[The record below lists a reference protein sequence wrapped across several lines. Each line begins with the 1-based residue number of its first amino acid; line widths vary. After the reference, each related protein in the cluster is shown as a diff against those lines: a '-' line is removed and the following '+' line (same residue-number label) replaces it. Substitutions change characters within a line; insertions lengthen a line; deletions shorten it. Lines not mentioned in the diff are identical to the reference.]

1 MKIEKKAS
9 NPKDAV
15 GSTKVGLQYLPLQVL
30 MEASLALTEGGMKYG
45 RHNYRVAGVRASI
58 YFDATMRHMFSWFEG
73 EDIDPDSGLSHV
85 TKAISSLMV
94 LRDAMMNDMWYDDR
108 PPTVKDLNFI
118 RNMNEASKQLISKF
132 PEPVPPFIREAK

>member
-1 MKIEKKAS
+1 MEVKQS

-15 GSTKVGLQYLPLQVL
+15 GSTKVALQYLPLQVL

-94 LRDAMMNDMWYDDR
+94 LRDAMMNDMWSDDR
-108 PPTVKDLNFI
+108 PPSVKDLNFI

-132 PEPVPPFIREAK
+132 PEPVPPFTRETKQ